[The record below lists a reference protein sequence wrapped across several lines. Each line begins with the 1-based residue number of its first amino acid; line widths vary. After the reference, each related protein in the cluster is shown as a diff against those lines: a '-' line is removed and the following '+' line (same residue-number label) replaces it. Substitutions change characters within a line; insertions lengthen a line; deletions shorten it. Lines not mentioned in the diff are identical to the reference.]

1 VDVANQVTRVY
12 TYDENHEYTKLVRVM
27 ICSTGRSKYPSP
39 TGVITLPGRKARW
52 CTFPNWGGG
61 TAMYW
66 TKIDENVAFHS
77 ILYANYDPGR
87 PNMSSFNN
95 LGKRASHG
103 CIRLHTMDAKWV
115 YDNIGAGTVVSIVE
129 HMPRDPELR
138 DALKLP
144 PLNSEKTGPINTP
157 QPTAEPEYSAAAKP
171 DLNGGTLK
179 KGSESEKVYWVQIRL
194 KELGFY
200 TTKCTGKMLDRTV
213 SAVKEFQKSRG
224 IYPSGTV
231 SQSLIDVM
239 AEPAEEEIPMPEATP
254 APPEG

>member
-1 VDVANQVTRVY
+1 
-12 TYDENHEYTKLVRVM
+12 M
-27 ICSTGRSKYPSP
+27 
-39 TGVITLPGRKARW
+39 
-52 CTFPNWGGG
+52 
-61 TAMYW
+61 
-66 TKIDENVAFHS
+66 
-77 ILYANYDPGR
+77 
-87 PNMSSFNN
+87 
-95 LGKRASHG
+95 
-103 CIRLHTMDAKWV
+103 
-115 YDNIGAGTVVSIVE
+115 VSIVE

-179 KGSESEKVYWVQIRL
+179 KGSESEKVYWVQMRL